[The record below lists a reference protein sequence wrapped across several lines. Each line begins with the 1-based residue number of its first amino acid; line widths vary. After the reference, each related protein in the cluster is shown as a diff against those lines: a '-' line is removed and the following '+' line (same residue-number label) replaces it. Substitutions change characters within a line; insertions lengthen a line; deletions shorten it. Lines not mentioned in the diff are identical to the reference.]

1 MEITIKTL
9 LSPLSVLAKIY
20 LDRVDGHCYR
30 HESTDHAKEKV
41 IPFSLFDLIGVR
53 VRYRTNQRRLRK
65 NENFPQIV
73 TDLIKASTKIIKNF
87 TRIQNL
93 TDDFFCTGDIQ
104 TIDYCLEV
112 YRQYLD
118 NEEFDPFLWNALK
131 IKLTLKSL
139 QPELEDFYKKN
150 RKNFHTAF

>member
-1 MEITIKTL
+1 MI
-9 LSPLSVLAKIY
+9 
-20 LDRVDGHCYR
+20 
-30 HESTDHAKEKV
+30 
-41 IPFSLFDLIGVR
+41 
-53 VRYRTNQRRLRK
+53 
-65 NENFPQIV
+65 
-73 TDLIKASTKIIKNF
+73 
-87 TRIQNL
+87 
-93 TDDFFCTGDIQ
+93 FFGTGDIQ